1 MSRLGDVLVLGL
13 GRSGEAAARYCLQR
27 LGGDVDSV
35 TVIDGSSSPKVIELA
50 DELVSLG
57 ASVAVGVTVVSGS
70 YDLCIASPGIPP
82 HSPMMLA
89 ARRACGEIVSEI
101 EFAYSRSSNPWV
113 AVTGTNGKTTTTSL
127 VTHLLTSAGVPAR
140 SVGNIGVPAIAAV
153 EDAERD
159 EILVAEVSSFQLA
172 FTKTFRPR
180 VAVLLNVTPDHID
193 WHGSYDAYAAD
204 KGKVF
209 DNLGADDLAVVDVDD
224 PGSAAFADVLAER
237 GVPLTRVSTADAQTR
252 GAHMRDGLLVLE
264 TAAGTV
270 ELVRADELLIKG
282 RHNVGNALAAAA
294 AVHALGVSEADLR
307 EGLRDFA
314 PIEHRL
320 EPVATVSGVEWFN
333 DSKATNPDAVFK
345 AINAFTDRPYVLL
358 LGGRNKGNDFVPL
371 ALEAARGARAVITF
385 GEAGPEIAAAFD
397 GASLAPVS
405 VARLSDAVAEAARLA
420 RDGDAVV
427 LSPACASFDEF
438 DSYEHRGREFKAMVR
453 ALEAGVSE

>member
-1 MSRLGDVLVLGL
+1 MGRLGDVLVLGL
-13 GRSGEAAARYCLQR
+13 GRSGEAAARYCLAR

-35 TVIDGSSSPKVIELA
+35 TVIDGSSAAKVVELA
-50 DELVSLG
+50 DELASLG
-57 ASVAVGVTVVSGS
+57 ASVAAGEVAVSGS

-89 ARRACGEIVSEI
+89 AREACDEIVSEI
-101 EFAYSRSSNPWV
+101 EFAFSRSSNPWV

-153 EDAERD
+153 ENAEHD

-172 FTKTFRPR
+172 FTKTFHPR

-209 DNLGADDLAVVDVDD
+209 DNLGEDDLAVVDVDD
-224 PGSAAFADVLAER
+224 PGSAAFAEMLGGR
-237 GVPLTRVSTADAQTR
+237 GIPLMRVSASGSETR
-252 GAHMRDGLLVLE
+252 GAYLRDGLLVLE
-264 TAAGTV
+264 TASGPV
-270 ELVRADELLIKG
+270 ELVHEDDLLIKG

-294 AVHALGVSEADLR
+294 AVRALGVSDAELR
-307 EGLRDFA
+307 EGLLDFA

-345 AINAFTDRPYVLL
+345 AISAFSDRPYVLL

-371 ALEAARGARAVITF
+371 AREAARGARAVVTF
-385 GEAGPEIAAAFD
+385 GEAGPEIAAAFKEV
-397 GASLAPVS
+397 SLQPVS
-405 VARLSDAVAEAARLA
+405 VAGLADAVAEAARLA

-453 ALEAGVSE
+453 AMEAGGTE